1 MIDFEIKEYVR
12 LIGSISL
19 PQSYKK
25 HIEEELIRNLSV
37 KKEIPKKYVAAAS
50 VVAFLALG
58 TVMAI
63 KGGKNDIGIM

>member
-1 MIDFEIKEYVR
+1 MIDYEIKEYVR

-25 HIEEELIRNLSV
+25 HIEEELIKNISA

-50 VVAFLALG
+50 VFAVVALG

-63 KGGKNDIGIM
+63 RSGKNDISIM

>member
-1 MIDFEIKEYVR
+1 MTDFGINEYMR

-25 HIEEELIRNLSV
+25 QLEENLIKNLTI

-50 VVAFLALG
+50 LVAVLALG
-58 TVMAI
+58 TVMVLR
-63 KGGKNDIGIM
+63 GGKNDIGIL

>member
-1 MIDFEIKEYVR
+1 MIDYEIKEYMR

-19 PQSYKK
+19 PLSCKK
-25 HIEEELIRNLSV
+25 HIEEELIKNISA

-50 VVAFLALG
+50 VFAVVALG

-63 KGGKNDIGIM
+63 RSGRNDISIM

>member
-1 MIDFEIKEYVR
+1 MIGYEIKEYMR

-19 PQSYKK
+19 SQSHKEK
-25 HIEEELIRNLSV
+25 LEKELIKNLSI

-50 VVAFLALG
+50 VVAVLAIG

-63 KGGKNDIGIM
+63 RGGKNDLGIM

>member
-1 MIDFEIKEYVR
+1 MIDFEIKEYMR
-12 LIGSISL
+12 LIGSIAL

-25 HIEEELIRNLSV
+25 HIEEELIKNLSI

-50 VVAFLALG
+50 VVAVLALG

-63 KGGKNDIGIM
+63 RGGKNDLGIM